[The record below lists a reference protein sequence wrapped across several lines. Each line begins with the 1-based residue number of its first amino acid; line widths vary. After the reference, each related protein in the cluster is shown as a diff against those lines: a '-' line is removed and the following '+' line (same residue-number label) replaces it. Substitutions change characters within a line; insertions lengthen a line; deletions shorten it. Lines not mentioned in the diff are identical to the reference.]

1 MAAQEMDPLHDTGRR
16 LRQQQLVQTLQHC
29 NSSQPIHRIRTKC
42 AGAARAILKHKTA
55 LGLELQKTCAF
66 ISMQSIGRAEA
77 YKTNGSG
84 KPLCV
89 QVVVRG
95 RQCSKEPIS
104 AAIRAVGLF
113 CAERGYKRNKF
124 YECSYP
130 HQTQVNVGPSSC
142 NNECVS
148 PYTNIPED
156 RADIMFD
163 GGAPVHYLWSQS
175 QRYFRDEANV
185 PLHEDAISTGQI

>member
-1 MAAQEMDPLHDTGRR
+1 MDPLHDTGRD
-16 LRQQQLVQTLQHC
+16 LTQQQLVQTLQHC
-29 NSSQPIHRIRTKC
+29 NSSQPIHRIRTRC
-42 AGAARAILKHKTA
+42 AGAARAILKNKKA

-66 ISMQSIGRAEA
+66 ISIQSIGRAEA
-77 YKTNGSG
+77 YNTNGSG

-104 AAIRAVGLF
+104 AAIRAVGL
-113 CAERGYKRNKF
+113 CIVDRNYKF
-124 YECSYP
+124 YECSYIG
-130 HQTQVNVGPSSC
+130 QTLGLDSC
-142 NNECVS
+142 NNRCIS
-148 PYTNIPED
+148 PHTNIPED

-163 GGAPVHYLWSQS
+163 GGEPVHYLWSQS